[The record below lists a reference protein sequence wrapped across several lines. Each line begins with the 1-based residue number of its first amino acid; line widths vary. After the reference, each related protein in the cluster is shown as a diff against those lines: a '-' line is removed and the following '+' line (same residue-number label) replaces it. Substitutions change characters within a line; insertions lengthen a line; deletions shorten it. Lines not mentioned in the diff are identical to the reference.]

1 MNRYFY
7 KAKNKTGELVDGS
20 INANNLAD
28 AAKKLEKRGY
38 IVLEINEEVGLTRS
52 TVRNVGKI
60 TPETVFT
67 LIEKKEFFNAFYFQ
81 YKSGLSILEIFKAI
95 FASSK
100 NPNIRALCFH
110 VLTKIEKGCTLSEA
124 FERYTNS
131 LGVAFTKLICAG
143 EQTGKLDNVLSNI
156 IEHIKKQ
163 EAYKEKIISSL
174 TYPAILLVMAVS
186 VMILFNSFVFKVF
199 DSMADGVTS
208 CLIAKLAI
216 TAVIQII
223 IFLAIVFGIF
233 FYLKFNERARSKV
246 LNFVSNIK
254 LISVF
259 IKDYYFQN
267 FYVVLALAYEAGV
280 PAVESVSLANTV
292 MQLNEIKNK
301 IAKSVQMINQGC
313 KITTAF
319 GVANV
324 FSEYAISQVS
334 AGENAG
340 ELDKMFKTIAFDYEQ
355 RLTGRIKLFTKLLEP
370 GILVFM
376 AIFIAHILINAYN
389 KYYNG
394 LFSMF

>member
-28 AAKKLEKRGY
+28 AAKKLENRGFV
-38 IVLEINEEVGLTRS
+38 VLEINEEVGLTRGS
-52 TVRNVGKI
+52 VGNVGKI

-67 LIEKKEFFNAFYFQ
+67 LVEKKEFFNAFYFQ

-124 FERYTNS
+124 FERYTNA
-131 LGVAFTKLICAG
+131 LGLAYTKLICAG
-143 EQTGKLDNVLSNI
+143 ELTGKLDSVLSSI
-156 IEHIKKQ
+156 IEHIKKG
-163 EAYKEKIISSL
+163 EAYKEKIVSSL
-174 TYPAILLVMAVS
+174 TYPAILLVMAIC
-186 VMILFNSFVFKVF
+186 VMIIFNSFVFKVF
-199 DSMADGVTS
+199 DSMGDGITS

-216 TAVIQII
+216 TAVVQIL

-233 FYLKFNERARSKV
+233 FYLKFNEKARSKV
-246 LNFVSNIK
+246 LNAISNIK
-254 LISVF
+254 LISLF

-267 FYVVLALAYEAGV
+267 FFVVLALAYEAGV

-313 KITTAF
+313 KITTAL

-340 ELDKMFKTIAFDYEQ
+340 ELDKMFKTVAFDYEQ

-370 GILVFM
+370 GILILM
-376 AIFIAHILINAYN
+376 AIFIAHIAINAYN
-389 KYYNG
+389 KYYSG

>member
-7 KAKNKTGELVDGS
+7 KAKNKTGAVVDGS
-20 INANNLAD
+20 INAFSISD
-28 AAKKLEKRGY
+28 AAKRLESKGF
-38 IVLEINEEVGLTRS
+38 IVLEINEEVGLS
-52 TVRNVGKI
+52 SRNIANVAKI

-67 LIEKKEFFNAFYFQ
+67 LIEKKEFFNSFYFQ

-100 NPNIRALCFH
+100 NPNIRALCLH

-124 FERYTNS
+124 FERYSNA
-131 LGVAFTKLICAG
+131 LGLAYTKLICAG
-143 EQTGKLDNVLSNI
+143 ELTGKLESVLSNI
-156 IEHIKKQ
+156 IENIKKE
-163 EAYKEKIISSL
+163 EAYKEKLVSSL
-174 TYPAILLVMAVS
+174 TYPAILLVMAIS

-199 DSMADGVTS
+199 DSMGDGITS
-208 CLIAKLAI
+208 CVIAKLAI
-216 TAVIQII
+216 TAIVQIL

-233 FYLKFNERARSKV
+233 LYLKFNEKARSKF
-246 LNFVSNIK
+246 LNTVSNIK

-267 FYVVLALAYEAGV
+267 FFVVLSLAYEAGV

-292 MQLNEIKNK
+292 MQLKDIKQK

-319 GVANV
+319 GVASV

-340 ELDKMFKTIAFDYEQ
+340 ELDKMFKTVAFDYEQ
-355 RLTGRIKLFTKLLEP
+355 KLTGRIKLFTKLLEP
-370 GILVFM
+370 GMLIVM
-376 AIFIAHILINAYN
+376 AIFIAHIAINAYN

-394 LFSMF
+394 IFSMF